1 MVGMTIGALCNGIV
15 AVVLATFGSV
25 EMFFPI
31 DGATG
36 LYLGIP
42 AEVVTGAHPSALF
55 ARHLIAVVGALHCGM
70 AVCLLLST
78 RGNAAIQSNA
88 ATGVTC
94 YFVMHI
100 AAAFRVTAYE
110 SFRVDPVT
118 MPTGALLVCGTILML
133 GVAVE
138 GEVSDASRTS
148 AIRIAE
154 QKEFKGNM
162 MENKEYVRQLAAAR
176 EEREA
181 KANGGK
187 AVGKKAE

>member
-1 MVGMTIGALCNGIV
+1 MGVPTIGTVCNGVV
-15 AVVLATFGSV
+15 AIVLATFGSV

-42 AEVVTGAHPSALF
+42 KEIVSGDHPSALF
-55 ARHLIAVVGALHCGM
+55 ARHLIAVVGSLHCGM

-78 RGNAAIQSNA
+78 RGSAEIQRNA
-88 ATGVTC
+88 ATGVIC
-94 YFVMHI
+94 ASVMHI

-110 SFRVDPVT
+110 NFRVEPLM
-118 MPTGALLVCGTILML
+118 MPTGALLICGTILML
-133 GVAVE
+133 GVVVE
-138 GEVSDASRTS
+138 AEPTDAERTN

-162 MENKEYVRQLAAAR
+162 MENKEYVRELAAAR
-176 EEREA
+176 AERA
-181 KANGGK
+181 GKGK
-187 AVGKKAE
+187 AE